1 MKRFVEGDDR
11 EQVALLPE
19 CVDDYIGQHIPV
31 SVIDR
36 PCDSTAFSAGQ
47 VLVKESEFKSAGTK
61 ERERSF
67 AIVGDSNP
75 AGSQNVRDRLI
86 DVRIDR
92 IQSSRTSCKHRIRR
106 RTKYVAI

>member
-67 AIVGDSNP
+67 AIVGHSNP
-75 AGSQNVRDRLI
+75 AGKPECPPQTDCRQDRPDSKLENI
-86 DVRIDR
+86 VQTPD
-92 IQSSRTSCKHRIRR
+92 T
-106 RTKYVAI
+106 